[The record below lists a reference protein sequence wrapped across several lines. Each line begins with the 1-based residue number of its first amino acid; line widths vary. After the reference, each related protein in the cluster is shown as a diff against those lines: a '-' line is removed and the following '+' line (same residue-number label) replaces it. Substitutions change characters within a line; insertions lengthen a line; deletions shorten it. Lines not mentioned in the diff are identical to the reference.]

1 MAILIPCRGNVYKV
15 DPTAG
20 FTDENGVYSGAG
32 SNGDI
37 GFYRVEGLEAKK
49 GPGDALLIMS
59 VSPQKSDVV
68 APIITLENTRILYS
82 FGANFGN
89 ITISG
94 MVLLGKSGSPGQS
107 LKTIVDFFE
116 SNRVSKSTSPINVTG
131 PSVAWKVFL
140 TGLSINEAD
149 SVNNT
154 QPFALTGIIAEPK

>member
-1 MAILIPCRGNVYKV
+1 
-15 DPTAG
+15 
-20 FTDENGVYSGAG
+20 
-32 SNGDI
+32 
-37 GFYRVEGLEAKK
+37 
-49 GPGDALLIMS
+49 
-59 VSPQKSDVV
+59 
-68 APIITLENTRILYS
+68 
-82 FGANFGN
+82 
-89 ITISG
+89 

>member
-1 MAILIPCRGNVYKV
+1 MAILTPCRGNVYKV
-15 DPTAG
+15 NPVEG
-20 FTDENGVYSGAG
+20 SGD
-32 SNGDI
+32 S
-37 GFYRVEGLEAKK
+37 GFYKVEGLQAKK

-94 MVLLGKSGSPGQS
+94 MILLGKSGTPGQS

-116 SNRVSKSTSPINVTG
+116 SKRVSKSTSPINVTG
-131 PSVAWKVFL
+131 PSTAWKVFL
-140 TGLSINEAD
+140 TGLSITEAD

-154 QPFALTGIIAEPK
+154 QSFALTGIIAEPK

>member
-1 MAILIPCRGNVYKV
+1 MAILTPCRGNVYKV
-15 DPTAG
+15 NPV
-20 FTDENGVYSGAG
+20 EESGD
-32 SNGDI
+32 S
-37 GFYRVEGLEAKK
+37 GFYKVEGLQAKK

-94 MVLLGKSGSPGQS
+94 RILLGKSGTPGQS

-116 SNRVSKSTSPINVTG
+116 SKRVSKSTSPINVTG
-131 PSVAWKVFL
+131 PSTAWKVFL
-140 TGLSINEAD
+140 TGLSITEAD
-149 SVNNT
+149 SVDNT
-154 QPFALTGIIAEPK
+154 QSFALTGIIAEPK

>member
-1 MAILIPCRGNVYKV
+1 MAILTPCRGNVYKV
-15 DPTAG
+15 NPVEG
-20 FTDENGVYSGAG
+20 SGD
-32 SNGDI
+32 S
-37 GFYRVEGLEAKK
+37 GFYTVEGLQAKK

-94 MVLLGKSGSPGQS
+94 MILLGKSGSPGQS
-107 LKTIVDFFE
+107 LKTVVDFFE
-116 SNRVSKSTSPINVTG
+116 SKRVSKSTSPISVTG
-131 PSVAWKVFL
+131 PSTAWKVFL
-140 TGLSINEAD
+140 TGLNIGEAD

-154 QPFALTGIIAEPK
+154 QSFALTGIIAEPK

>member
-1 MAILIPCRGNVYKV
+1 MAILTPCRGNVYKV
-15 DPTAG
+15 NPV
-20 FTDENGVYSGAG
+20 EESGD
-32 SNGDI
+32 S
-37 GFYRVEGLEAKK
+37 GFYKVEGLQAKK

-94 MVLLGKSGSPGQS
+94 MILLGKSGTPGQS

-116 SNRVSKSTSPINVTG
+116 SKRVSKSTSPINVTG
-131 PSVAWKVFL
+131 PSTAWKVFL
-140 TGLSINEAD
+140 TGLSITEAD

-154 QPFALTGIIAEPK
+154 QSFALTGIIAEPK

>member
-1 MAILIPCRGNVYKV
+1 MDKNMAILTPCRGNVYKV
-15 DPTAG
+15 NPVEG
-20 FTDENGVYSGAG
+20 SGD
-32 SNGDI
+32 S
-37 GFYRVEGLEAKK
+37 GFYKVNGLEGKK

-68 APIITLENTRILYS
+68 APVITLENTRILYS

-94 MVLLGKSGSPGQS
+94 LLLLGKSGQPGQC
-107 LKTIVDFFE
+107 LKTLTDFFD
-116 SNRVSKSTSPINVTG
+116 SKRVSKSSSSINVTG
-131 PSVAWKVFL
+131 PGSSWKVFL
-140 TGLSINEAD
+140 TGLSVGEAD

>member
-1 MAILIPCRGNVYKV
+1 MAILTPCRGNVYRV
-15 DPTAG
+15 NP
-20 FTDENGVYSGAG
+20 GAG
-32 SNGDI
+32 DGNS
-37 GFYRVEGLEAKK
+37 GFYKIQGLSAKK

-59 VSPQKSDVV
+59 VSPTKSDVV

-94 MVLLGKSGSPGQS
+94 MVLMGKSGTPGQS

-154 QPFALTGIIAEPK
+154 QSFALTGIIAEPK

>member
-1 MAILIPCRGNVYKV
+1 MAILTPCRGNVYKV
-15 DPTAG
+15 NPVEG
-20 FTDENGVYSGAG
+20 SGD
-32 SNGDI
+32 S
-37 GFYRVEGLEAKK
+37 GFYTVEGLRAKK

-94 MVLLGKSGSPGQS
+94 MILLGKSGSPGQS
-107 LKTIVDFFE
+107 LKTVVDFFE
-116 SNRVSKSTSPINVTG
+116 SKRVSKSTSPISVTG
-131 PSVAWKVFL
+131 PSTAWKVFL
-140 TGLSINEAD
+140 TGLNIGEAD

-154 QPFALTGIIAEPK
+154 QSFALTGIIAEPK

>member
-1 MAILIPCRGNVYKV
+1 MAILTPCRGNVYKV
-15 DPTAG
+15 NPVEG
-20 FTDENGVYSGAG
+20 SGD
-32 SNGDI
+32 S
-37 GFYRVEGLEAKK
+37 GFYKVEGLQAKK

-59 VSPQKSDVV
+59 VSPRKSDVV

-94 MVLLGKSGSPGQS
+94 MILLGKSGTPGQS

-116 SNRVSKSTSPINVTG
+116 SKRVSKSTSPINVTG
-131 PSVAWKVFL
+131 PSTAWKVFL
-140 TGLSINEAD
+140 TGLSITEAD

-154 QPFALTGIIAEPK
+154 QSFALTGIIAEPK